1 MCKVTLHLCFIIWA
15 DPLANVEYLGKKK
28 KDFGGYRVDV
38 WNGIVNLNSK
48 RRLKCRY
55 NL

>member
-28 KDFGGYRVDV
+28 KTSVAIELMYEMVLSIWTAKEG
-38 WNGIVNLNSK
+38 
-48 RRLKCRY
+48 
-55 NL
+55 